1 MNRLSSF
8 VPDTRTAMDC
18 RTQVVRRSFTI
29 SNKLGLHARAAAK
42 LVQVTNQFQ
51 SRIRLLKNGQEADAK
66 SILGIL
72 TLSCPQGTEIDV
84 HAEGND
90 AAEAVKAMALLIENK
105 FGEE

>member
-8 VPDTRTAMDC
+8 VPDALTAMDS

-72 TLSCPQGTEIDV
+72 TLSCPQGTEIEV

-90 AAEAVKAMALLIENK
+90 AAEAVKALALLIENK

>member
-8 VPDTRTAMDC
+8 VPEALTAMDS

-72 TLSCPQGTEIDV
+72 TLSCPQGTEIEV

-90 AAEAVKAMALLIENK
+90 AAEAVKALALLIENK